1 MHRNQPVTRPKDGG
15 KTMLLAINPH
25 NPQKRLINKVVE
37 VLDQGGLIIYPTDT
51 FYGIGCDLF
60 NKRAITRV
68 YQLKRRPLTKPF
80 SFVCADLKDISIY
93 AKVSNNA
100 YRIMK
105 RSLPGPYTF
114 ILEGTRLV
122 PKLMLTS
129 RRTVGIRVPNNKIC
143 LSIVKGL
150 GRPIISTSVTL
161 AEPSEINDIYASSVG
176 IVIDGGVISYEPST
190 VISLVDDNPE
200 VIREGKGEI
209 DFL

>member
-1 MHRNQPVTRPKDGG
+1 
-15 KTMLLAINPH
+15 MLISVNPN
-25 NPQKRLINKVVE
+25 NPQKRLVNKVVE
-37 VLDQGGLIIYPTDT
+37 VLDRGGLIVYPTDT

-60 NKRAITRV
+60 NKRAITRI

-80 SFVCADLKDISIY
+80 SFVCADLKDISLY
-93 AKVSNNA
+93 AKVSNYA
-100 YRIMK
+100 YRVMR

-143 LSIVKGL
+143 LTIVKNL
-150 GRPIISTSVTL
+150 GRPIISTSINL
-161 AEPSEINDIYASSVG
+161 AEPSEIHDTYSSSVE

-200 VIREGKGEI
+200 VLREGKGEI
-209 DFL
+209 NFI

>member
-1 MHRNQPVTRPKDGG
+1 
-15 KTMLLAINPH
+15 MLLSINPD
-25 NPQKRLINKVVE
+25 NPQKRLIDKVVQ

-60 NKRAITRV
+60 QKKSIQRI

-80 SFVCADLKDISIY
+80 SFVCANLKDISLY
-93 AKVSNNA
+93 AQVSNHA

-122 PKLMLTS
+122 PKLMLTR

-143 LSIVKGL
+143 LSIVRNL
-150 GRPIISTSVTL
+150 GRPIISTSVPL
-161 AEPSEINDIYASSVG
+161 DEPSVIHDTYPSLVEM
-176 IVIDGGVISYEPST
+176 VIDGGVISYEPST
-190 VISLVDDNPE
+190 VVSLIDDRAE

-209 DFL
+209 NFI

>member
-1 MHRNQPVTRPKDGG
+1 
-15 KTMLLAINPH
+15 MLLAINPH

>member
-1 MHRNQPVTRPKDGG
+1 
-15 KTMLLAINPH
+15 MLLAINAD

-37 VLDQGGLIIYPTDT
+37 VLDQGRLIIYPTDT

-60 NKRAITRV
+60 NKRSITRI
-68 YQLKRRPLTKPF
+68 YQLKKRPLTKPF
-80 SFVCADLKDISIY
+80 SFVCADLKDISLY

-122 PKLMLTS
+122 PKLMLAS

-143 LSIVKGL
+143 SSIVKGL

-161 AEPSEINDIYASSVG
+161 ADPSEIHDTYASFVG

>member
-1 MHRNQPVTRPKDGG
+1 
-15 KTMLLAINPH
+15 MLLSINPD
-25 NPQKRLINKVVE
+25 NPQKRLIDKVVQI
-37 VLDQGGLIIYPTDT
+37 LDQGGLIIYPTDT

-60 NKRAITRV
+60 QKKSIQRV

-80 SFVCADLKDISIY
+80 SFVCANLKDISLY
-93 AKVSNNA
+93 AQVSNHA

-122 PKLMLTS
+122 PKLMLTR

-143 LSIVKGL
+143 LSIVKNL
-150 GRPIISTSVTL
+150 GRPIISTSVPL
-161 AEPSEINDIYASSVG
+161 DEPSVIHDTYPSLVEM
-176 IVIDGGVISYEPST
+176 VIDGGVISYEPST
-190 VISLVDDNPE
+190 VVSLIDDRAE

-209 DFL
+209 NFI

>member
-1 MHRNQPVTRPKDGG
+1 MA
-15 KTMLLAINPH
+15 MLLAINPD
-25 NPQKRLINKVVE
+25 NPQKRLINKVIE

-60 NKRAITRV
+60 NKKAIRRI
-68 YQLKRRPLTKPF
+68 YQLKKRPLTKPF
-80 SFVCADLKDISIY
+80 SFVCADLKDISLY

-129 RRTVGIRVPNNKIC
+129 RRTVGIRVPNNQIC
-143 LSIVKGL
+143 LGIVKGL

-161 AEPSEINDIYASSVG
+161 SDPSEIHEDYASFVDM
-176 IVIDGGVISYEPST
+176 VIDGGVISYEPST
-190 VISLVDDNPE
+190 VISLENDNPE

>member
-1 MHRNQPVTRPKDGG
+1 
-15 KTMLLAINPH
+15 MLLAINPD
-25 NPQKRLINKVVE
+25 NPQKRLIKEAAE

-60 NKRAITRV
+60 NKRSIRRI

-80 SFVCADLKDISIY
+80 SFVCADLKDISLY
-93 AKVSNNA
+93 AKVSNYA
-100 YRIMK
+100 YRVMK

-122 PKLMLTS
+122 PKLMITS
-129 RRTVGIRVPNNKIC
+129 RRTVGIRVPNNRIC
-143 LSIVKGL
+143 LNIVKGL
-150 GRPIISTSVTL
+150 GRPIISTSVNL
-161 AEPSEINDIYASSVG
+161 AEPSEIYDTYSSLVE

-200 VIREGKGEI
+200 VLREGKGEI
-209 DFL
+209 DFI

>member
-1 MHRNQPVTRPKDGG
+1 
-15 KTMLLAINPH
+15 MLLALNQD
-25 NPQKRLINKVVE
+25 NPQKRLIKKVVQ

-60 NKRAITRV
+60 NKKSIKQI
-68 YQLKRRPLTKPF
+68 YQLKKRPLTQPF
-80 SFVCADLKDISIY
+80 SFVCANLKDISLY

-114 ILEGTRLV
+114 VLEGTRLV
-122 PKLMLTS
+122 PKLMLNK
-129 RRTVGIRVPNNKIC
+129 RRNVGIRVPDNKIC
-143 LSIVKGL
+143 LEIVKSL
-150 GRPIISTSVTL
+150 GRPIISTSVDL
-161 AEPSEINDIYASSVG
+161 EDPSVIHDTYSSFVE
-176 IVIDGGVISYEPST
+176 IVIDGGVISHEPST
-190 VISLVDDNPE
+190 VVSLIDDNPE

>member
-1 MHRNQPVTRPKDGG
+1 
-15 KTMLLAINPH
+15 MLLTINPN
-25 NPQKRLINKVVE
+25 NPQKRLVNKVIE

-60 NKRAITRV
+60 NKKSITRI

-80 SFVCADLKDISIY
+80 SFVCADLKDISLY
-93 AKVSNNA
+93 AKVSNHA
-100 YRIMK
+100 YRIMR

-114 ILEGTRLV
+114 VLEGTRLV

-129 RRTVGIRVPNNKIC
+129 RRTVGIRVPDNKIC
-143 LSIVKGL
+143 LHIVKSL
-150 GRPIISTSVTL
+150 GRPIISTSVNL
-161 AEPSEINDIYASSVG
+161 AEPLEIHDTYSPMVD

-200 VIREGKGEI
+200 VLREGKGEI

>member
-1 MHRNQPVTRPKDGG
+1 
-15 KTMLLAINPH
+15 MLLSINPD
-25 NPQKRLINKVVE
+25 NPQQRLIDKVVQ

-60 NKRAITRV
+60 QKKSIQRI

-80 SFVCADLKDISIY
+80 SFVCANLKDISLY
-93 AKVSNNA
+93 AQVSNHA

-122 PKLMLTS
+122 PKLMLTR

-143 LSIVKGL
+143 LSIVRSL
-150 GRPIISTSVTL
+150 GRPIISTSVPL
-161 AEPSEINDIYASSVG
+161 DEPSVIHDAYSSSVEM
-176 IVIDGGVISYEPST
+176 VIDGGMISYEPST
-190 VISLVDDNPE
+190 VISLIDNRVE
-200 VIREGKGEI
+200 VMREGKGEI
-209 DFL
+209 NSI